1 QRSEW
6 DILNYL
12 AHLEQFAVYVRG
24 KTLYFGPKPDP
35 KATPYVLMWQEP
47 NADQVFPEGNFM
59 DLRFTRGLTV
69 SRGIQV
75 VVRSF
80 NSKGKKS
87 YAAT

>member
-1 QRSEW
+1 
-6 DILNYL
+6 
-12 AHLEQFAVYVRG
+12 
-24 KTLYFGPKPDP
+24 LYFGPKPDP

-87 YAAT
+87 YAATYPSKGNTTQAGKAKPFGGT